1 MSAEDLFLSSLP
13 LIERIAGSVCH
24 RNHVDASEAEEFAS
38 HMKLKLIEMN
48 YSIIRKFEGRSSF
61 STYLTTVITRMFFQY
76 RVQMWGKWRPSAEA
90 RRLGDKGVTIERML
104 TRDGYT
110 LAEVVEILTT
120 GVARYTRAEIER
132 LYARLPTRYPRI
144 VLVSGP
150 AVPEAEMP
158 YVDPDE
164 RLLHPERG
172 CVARRAGTV
181 VDGAIGRFS
190 AEDQIILRMRFSN
203 ARKVSEIARALSID
217 QKKVYKRIEKMLAAM
232 RRELERAG
240 ISRNEIDDL
249 LARGDEAVMIAKFDA
264 GKNETGHTHH
274 ADGGFE
280 NKGRLPR

>member
-1 MSAEDLFLSSLP
+1 MSAEDLFLSNLP
-13 LIERIAGSVCH
+13 LIERIAGSVCR
-24 RNHVDASEAEEFAS
+24 RNHVDAAETEEFTS
-38 HMKLKLIEMN
+38 HVKLKLIDVN
-48 YSIIRKFEGRSSF
+48 YSVIRKFEGRSSF

-90 RRLGDKGVTIERML
+90 RRLGDKGITIERML

-110 LAEVVEILTT
+110 YAEVVEILTT
-120 GVARYTRAEIER
+120 GEARYTRTEIEC

-150 AVPEAEMP
+150 AIPEAEMP
-158 YVDPDE
+158 FVDPDD

-172 CVARRAGTV
+172 RVARRAGV
-181 VDGAIGRFS
+181 AVDAAIGRFS
-190 AEDQIILRMRFSN
+190 AEDQIILRMRFFN
-203 ARKVSEIARALSID
+203 TRKVSEIARALSID
-217 QKKVYKRIEKMLAAM
+217 QKKIYKRIEKMLSSM
-232 RRELERAG
+232 KRELERAG

-249 LARGDEAVMIAKFDA
+249 LTRGDEDVFITKFEA
-264 GKNETGHTHH
+264 GKNETGHTHL